1 MKLVQDGYNRARAII
16 EEKSDAL
23 ERIALA
29 LLEREVLDGAEVH
42 QLIAGETLRAF
53 EAPRSIPPDD
63 GAPQQILK
71 PEPGR
76 RMPGIFPEGG
86 PQPA

>member
-1 MKLVQDGYNRARAII
+1 MQEGYDRARAII

-23 ERIALA
+23 TRIALA

-53 EAPRSIPPDD
+53 ETPRQIPPDD
-63 GAPQQILK
+63 GPAQQILK

-76 RMPGIFPEGG
+76 RMPGILPEGG